1 MWFARHFPP
10 LFPSYSPC
18 NSEPSLTVGLLPLIA
33 LFPSSARRGVR
44 GEGLSTRMPST
55 QPSPKRRGSV
65 NAVNVRVADE
75 SGWITKR
82 SGVQAYGSGRQ
93 TLRAVGQA
101 FASGGEAR
109 ASGVQTC
116 GSGHQAFA
124 GGGQTCGSD
133 NRAVAT
139 GGKALQ
145 TGGKALQTGGK
156 ALQTGSRTSP
166 TVLRAF
172 VRVGETCAVIVQAL
186 ARARQSYVAKD
197 QPSYTEPTSRGHR
210 ARARKIMINHIL
222 RVTLR
227 SPGATILRTYGAM
240 SRRLRARDNTLFI
253 LTGLRNHA
261 HRVITSQSM
270 TTPN

>member
-18 NSEPSLTVGLLPLIA
+18 KSEPSLTVGLLPLIA
-33 LFPSSARRGVR
+33 LFPS
-44 GEGLSTRMPST
+44 
-55 QPSPKRRGSV
+55 PKGRGSV
-65 NAVNVRVADE
+65 NAVNERVADE

-109 ASGVQTC
+109 ASGVQTY

-124 GGGQTCGSD
+124 GGGQACGSD

-139 GGKALQ
+139 GGKALP
-145 TGGKALQTGGK
+145 
-156 ALQTGSRTSP
+156 TGSRTSP

-172 VRVGETCAVIVQAL
+172 VRVGETWAVIVQAL
-186 ARARQSYVAKD
+186 ARARQSSVARD

-227 SPGATILRTYGAM
+227 SLGATILRTYGAM

-261 HRVITSQSM
+261 HRVITSQSI